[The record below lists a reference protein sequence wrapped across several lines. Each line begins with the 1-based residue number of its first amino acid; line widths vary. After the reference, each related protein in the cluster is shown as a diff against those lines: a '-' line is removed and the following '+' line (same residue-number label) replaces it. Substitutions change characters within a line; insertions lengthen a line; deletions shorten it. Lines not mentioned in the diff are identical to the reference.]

1 MDNWTHSP
9 LSLKEGLKDGLAIG
23 LGYFPVS
30 FTFGIL
36 AAGEGLSWWQ
46 ATFLSLLNLTSAGQ
60 FAGLDIMAA
69 GGSLIEM
76 ALTQLVVNIR
86 YSLMS
91 IVIGQ
96 KADDTTDGWRRFVIP
111 FTMTDEIFGV
121 AAGKGQPIGFS
132 YWAGLSTLPVIGW
145 TAGTL
150 AGSLLGQILPQRLS
164 DALGIALYAMFIAII
179 IPAAKKSRPI
189 WLCILVAAGLACLF
203 HFVPFLSSVSGGFTV
218 IICGVAAA
226 ALCAWLFPVK
236 EEEG

>member
-1 MDNWTHSP
+1 MDNWTRSS

-36 AAGEGLSWWQ
+36 AVGQGLSWWQ

-60 FAGLDIMAA
+60 FAGLDIMAQ

-96 KADDTTDGWRRFVIP
+96 KADDTTDGWHRFLIP
-111 FTMTDEIFGV
+111 YTMTDEIFGV
-121 AAGKGQPIGFS
+121 AAGKGQPVGFP
-132 YWAGLSTLPVIGW
+132 YWVGLSTLPVIGW

-150 AGSLLGQILPQRLS
+150 AGSLLGQVLPQRLS

-179 IPAAKKSRPI
+179 IPAAKKYRPV
-189 WLCILVAAGLACLF
+189 WFCIVVAAALACLF
-203 HFVPFLSSVSGGFTV
+203 HFIPFLSSVSSGFTV
-218 IICGVAAA
+218 IICGVSSA

-236 EEEG
+236 EEEL